1 MDLKKALVVG
11 INEYPKIPLSGCIND
26 ARDIA
31 RILEKNGNGSR
42 NFDVVLKENIKTK
55 GELLGLIDSLFKGKS
70 EISLLYFSG
79 HGYIDDR
86 GGYIVTPD
94 FTDHDLGVSMAD
106 IIHYANNS
114 SSENKII
121 ILDCCHA
128 GAIGNIPSSITSV
141 SAIGQGVT
149 LLTASKDDESAM
161 EIAGH
166 GVFTNLLLEA
176 LKGGAANLQGKITPG
191 SIYAYIDQA
200 LGAWQQRPVFKTNI
214 YQFVS
219 VRDVIPRVSHDDIRI
234 IEDCFSRADEEMPL
248 DPSYEFTNKIEVDHK
263 VIEPYADEEH
273 IKKFKL
279 LQKLEG
285 VGLIEPVGEQHMY
298 FAAMKSK
305 SCRLT
310 PLGQYYWQLIK
321 EGRI

>member
-1 MDLKKALVVG
+1 MKKALVVG
-11 INEYPKIPLSGCIND
+11 INEYSKCPLGGCVKD

-31 RILEKNGNGSR
+31 EMLEKNENGSR
-42 NFDVVLKENIKTK
+42 NFDVILKENIKTK
-55 GELLGLIDSLFKGKS
+55 GELLGLIDSLFKGRS

-79 HGYIDDR
+79 HGYIDDC

-94 FTDHDLGVSMAD
+94 YSDHDLGVSMDD
-106 IIHYANNS
+106 IIHYANSS

-128 GAIGNIPSSITSV
+128 GAIGNVSSSNISI
-141 SAIGQGVT
+141 IGQGVT
-149 LLTASKDDESAM
+149 LLTASKDDENAM

-191 SIYAYIDQA
+191 SVYAYIDQA

-219 VRDVIPRVSHDDIRI
+219 IRDVIPRVSNDDIRI
-234 IEDCFSRADEEMPL
+234 IADCFSRADDEMSL
-248 DPSYEFTNKIEVDHK
+248 DPSYEFTNKINVKHR
-263 VIEPYADEEH
+263 VVEPYADEEH
-273 IKKFKL
+273 IKQFKL

-298 FAAMKSK
+298 FAAMNSK

-310 PLGQYYWQLIK
+310 PLGQYYWQLVK